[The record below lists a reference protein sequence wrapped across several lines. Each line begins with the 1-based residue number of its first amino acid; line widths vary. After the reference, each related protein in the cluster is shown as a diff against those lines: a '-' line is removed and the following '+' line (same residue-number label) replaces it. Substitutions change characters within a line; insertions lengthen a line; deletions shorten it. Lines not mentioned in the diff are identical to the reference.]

1 MSLYTRSEVGWGVH
15 VVQEVKLL
23 TGKTDRQA
31 LDALIDNLE
40 TTEKHV
46 KLNGYESFVVAL
58 EAIGIATRFD
68 PEGSYTQLALEK
80 SS

>member
-1 MSLYTRSEVGWGVH
+1 
-15 VVQEVKLL
+15 
-23 TGKTDRQA
+23 
-31 LDALIDNLE
+31 LDALIDDLE
-40 TTEKHV
+40 TTEKHA

-58 EAIGIATRFD
+58 EAIGITTRFD

>member
-1 MSLYTRSEVGWGVH
+1 M
-15 VVQEVKLL
+15 
-23 TGKTDRQA
+23 
-31 LDALIDNLE
+31 DALIDDLE
-40 TTEKHV
+40 TKEQHA

-58 EAIGIATRFD
+58 EAIWIATRFE